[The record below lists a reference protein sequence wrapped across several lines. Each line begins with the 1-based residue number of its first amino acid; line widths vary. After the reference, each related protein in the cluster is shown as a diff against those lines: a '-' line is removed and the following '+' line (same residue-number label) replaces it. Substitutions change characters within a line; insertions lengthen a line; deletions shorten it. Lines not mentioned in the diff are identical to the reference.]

1 MRVVKGSGAFNE
13 ALLLETPPLLHPTTI
28 LLCLCTLVGFFCQTM
43 NGFDGSLFGGLLANK
58 TFLDHF
64 HGENDGIWA
73 GLVSSMYQIGGV
85 CALPFVGPAI
95 DTWGRRAGMFIGS
108 ILIILGTIVT
118 GLTLQNASAGQ
129 FMGGRFLLGFG
140 VSIASAAGPI
150 YVVETSHPA
159 FRGVV
164 TAYCNTF
171 WFVGSILASGAVR
184 GAINITGNSSWQI
197 PVWLQMLFSGLI
209 AISAFFLPESPRW
222 LYVNGKRE
230 QANAFLHKWH
240 GYGNPDSA
248 WVKLQLAEYDELLNL
263 DGAVRPPPG
272 TVTARRMC
280 ANVRFLQD
288 KRWWDYRAL
297 FKNGA
302 SRYRVLCNC
311 GFALFGQWAGNS
323 VLSFFLSAVL
333 DTAGYHDS
341 VTQTNII
348 LAYACFQFAF
358 ALAGA
363 AFVDRIGR
371 RPLMLFSMS
380 SCCLTWIAMSTATGI
395 YSGSGDTNVASAQA
409 AIAFIFIF
417 GAVYSVGITPLQ
429 ALYPVEVLSYEMRA
443 KGMAFC
449 SLATNAG
456 GLLGQFAWP
465 VALKNIGWKTYL
477 IFIIWDAA
485 QAAIMYFAFPETRK
499 RTVCHLSRPTSR
511 QCIANISDSLRSWI
525 IFLRPQIQSRS
536 L

>member
-1 MRVVKGSGAFNE
+1 
-13 ALLLETPPLLHPTTI
+13 
-28 LLCLCTLVGFFCQTM
+28 M

-511 QCIANISDSLRSWI
+511 QCIANIFDSLRSWI